1 MPQKGNHSR
10 RSDPSQSPSDQ
21 HGLTPDETQFW
32 HARRADVIAFKLILG
47 AVHVDDSTSTHHLW
61 NGSEFPAP
69 LPAGRD
75 RTDVWTWT
83 AASTCPL
90 FHRDLNAFTLIQ
102 AKIGSDG
109 IEDIYIAEILAAFDL
124 DPDLRG
130 LRHPDVFKLLTAPP
144 EVRLFCAMTTYP
156 TCKESGLLPPDTSES
171 TPAEQPA
178 GRPRCNGLP

>member
-1 MPQKGNHSR
+1 MPQKGAHSR

-32 HARRADVIAFKLILG
+32 HARPVDVIAFELILG
-47 AVHVDDSTSTHHLW
+47 AVRVDDGASAHHLW

-90 FHRDLNAFTLIQ
+90 FHFHLNAFTLIQ

-109 IEDIYIAEILAAFDL
+109 I
-124 DPDLRG
+124 
-130 LRHPDVFKLLTAPP
+130 
-144 EVRLFCAMTTYP
+144 
-156 TCKESGLLPPDTSES
+156 
-171 TPAEQPA
+171 
-178 GRPRCNGLP
+178 